1 MSRWTSYF
9 FNNLQW
15 SSITHIYWSEKIE
28 PVDMQKFLSV
38 YFCICM
44 CVTYRPRVSTLNS
57 ILPSV
62 YLGEP
67 ISTTEKVN
75 IVKSWMN
82 KWERRRNRRWSNNRS
97 IYITN
102 FNSSII
108 LMMMICLLDSQVY
121 MDICSALNAF
131 MHVYMRQLILII
143 KKTNERNLCEHA
155 RGSLDEKNKDLVFHP
170 SAS

>member
-1 MSRWTSYF
+1 MIIYHSHLLKRENWTCRYA
-9 FNNLQW
+9 
-15 SSITHIYWSEKIE
+15 KISFRILLYMY
-28 PVDMQKFLSV
+28 V
-38 YFCICM
+38 

-57 ILPSV
+57 ILHSV

-131 MHVYMRQLILII
+131 MHVYMRD
-143 KKTNERNLCEHA
+143 
-155 RGSLDEKNKDLVFHP
+155 SWF
-170 SAS
+170 